1 MLLQRTTDLIPPTP
15 HACLYELDIWM
26 NQALIDAL
34 VTADIPLGEDT
45 KFDWLMHLACMKMG
59 EDVFYGY

>member
-1 MLLQRTTDLIPPTP
+1 
-15 HACLYELDIWM
+15 M

-34 VTADIPLGEDT
+34 AMADTPLGEDT